1 MKERQARNT
10 VDVIYTA
17 VGVKLTNPI
26 DIQAEFKLFQS
37 KLMGSCADNLQGVD
51 LIVIRSGPTLKPAT
65 GRALI
70 MSVTLLEID
79 QAMFSIDGDKAPGFD
94 GFNAVFF
101 KSTYMEY
108 YKSWYLH
115 CYY

>member
-1 MKERQARNT
+1 
-10 VDVIYTA
+10 
-17 VGVKLTNPI
+17 
-26 DIQAEFKLFQS
+26 
-37 KLMGSCADNLQGVD
+37 MGSCADNLQGVD